1 MLDIGLL
8 KPEEQAVYSL
18 RALYRR
24 YGYLPYKMSKFEE
37 YDLYVKNKDF
47 LISDG
52 IITFTDT
59 AGKLLALKPD
69 VTLSI
74 IKNSKDVKGSVQK
87 VYYNESVYRISHS
100 SHTYKEIMQTGLE
113 CIGDI
118 SGYEVCEVVG
128 LALESLASLSEDFI
142 LDLSHA
148 GLVFELL
155 AAFGVVGEEREAL
168 LTLISQKN
176 ENEAE
181 RLSAEGRISDDVLGL
196 VKALMGQYP
205 CESFYRVLS
214 PYAVSDAAKDMLN
227 EFRALC
233 ASVCALGYGERVNVD
248 FSLINHMSYY
258 SGVVFKGY
266 VKGMPDSVLSGGR
279 YDLLMRKMGRE
290 SGAIGFA
297 VYLDGFERLQKKDP
311 QPDADLLLIPDEGV
325 KDDEVFRAAAA
336 LSADGTRVTVRRT
349 LPKDGR
355 YGMVLRFKEN
365 GETEQWK

>member
-1 MLDIGLL
+1 MLNSEIL
-8 KPEEQAVYSL
+8 KPEEQAVFAL
-18 RALYRR
+18 RDLYRR

-87 VYYNESVYRISHS
+87 VYYNESVYRIAHS

-118 SGYEVCEVVG
+118 SSYEVCEVVG
-128 LALESLASLSEDFI
+128 LALESLSSLSEDFI

-155 AAFGVVGEEREAL
+155 KAYGIEGEERESL

-181 RLSAEGRISDDVLGL
+181 ALVKEGCISDEVLGL
-196 VKALMGQYP
+196 LKALMGQYS
-205 CESFYRVLS
+205 CLAFANAFA
-214 PYAVSDAAKDMLN
+214 PYAVTDAARQMLE
-227 EFRALC
+227 EFSALC
-233 ASVCALGYGERVNVD
+233 ASVSALGYGERINVD
-248 FSLINHMSYY
+248 FSLINHMNYY

-266 VKGMPDSVLSGGR
+266 IKGMPDSVLSGGR

-297 VYLDGFERLQKKDP
+297 VYLDGIERLQRKAP
-311 QPDADLLLIPDEGV
+311 VPDADILLIPDGGV
-325 KDDEVFRAAAA
+325 DDEAVFRAVAA
-336 LSADGTRVTVRRT
+336 LSAEGKRVNVRRAFD
-349 LPKDGR
+349 KDGQ
-355 YGMVLRFKEN
+355 YGTILRLKEN
-365 GETEQWK
+365 GETEEWK

>member
-1 MLDIGLL
+1 MRDKNLL
-8 KPEEQAVYSL
+8 KPEEQAVFSL

-87 VYYNESVYRISHS
+87 VYYNESVYRISRG

-118 SGYEVCEVVG
+118 SSYDVCEVVA
-128 LALESLASLSEDFI
+128 LALESLSALSEDFL

-155 AAFGVVGEEREAL
+155 AAQGFEGEAREELLALISRKSGDEAEAL
-168 LTLISQKN
+168 LRDGKITPT
-176 ENEAE
+176 
-181 RLSAEGRISDDVLGL
+181 VFGL
-196 VKALMGQYP
+196 LLALMGQYRGDA
-205 CESFYRVLS
+205 FVDALS
-214 PYAVSDAAKDMLN
+214 PYAVTDAASRMLA

-233 ASVCALGYGERVNVD
+233 ASLYALGYGARISVD

-266 VKGMPDSVLSGGR
+266 IKGLPDSVLSGGR

-290 SGAIGFA
+290 AGAIGFA
-297 VYLDGFERLQKKDP
+297 VYLDEIERLQKKEP
-311 QPDADLLLIPDEGV
+311 LPDADVLLVPENGTSDET
-325 KDDEVFRAAAA
+325 VFRAVAA
-336 LSADGTRVTVRRT
+336 LSAEGARVTVHRFA
-349 LPKDGR
+349 PQSGSFGR
-355 YGMVLRFKEN
+355 ILRVTEN
-365 GETEQWK
+365 GETEEWK

>member
-1 MLDIGLL
+1 MLESCLL

-118 SGYEVCEVVG
+118 STYEVCEVVV

-148 GLVFELL
+148 
-155 AAFGVVGEEREAL
+155 
-168 LTLISQKN
+168 
-176 ENEAE
+176 
-181 RLSAEGRISDDVLGL
+181 
-196 VKALMGQYP
+196 
-205 CESFYRVLS
+205 
-214 PYAVSDAAKDMLN
+214 
-227 EFRALC
+227 
-233 ASVCALGYGERVNVD
+233 
-248 FSLINHMSYY
+248 
-258 SGVVFKGY
+258 
-266 VKGMPDSVLSGGR
+266 
-279 YDLLMRKMGRE
+279 
-290 SGAIGFA
+290 
-297 VYLDGFERLQKKDP
+297 
-311 QPDADLLLIPDEGV
+311 
-325 KDDEVFRAAAA
+325 A
-336 LSADGTRVTVRRT
+336 LSTEYIRV
-349 LPKDGR
+349 
-355 YGMVLRFKEN
+355 
-365 GETEQWK
+365 

>member
-1 MLDIGLL
+1 MSDKFLL
-8 KPEEQAVYSL
+8 KPEEQAVFSL

-52 IITFTDT
+52 IITFTDR

-74 IKNSKDVKGSVQK
+74 IKNSGDVKGSVQK
-87 VYYNESVYRISHS
+87 VYYNESVYRISHG

-118 SGYEVCEVVG
+118 SSYDVCEVVA
-128 LALESLASLSEDFI
+128 LALESLSALSPDFL

-155 AAFGVVGEEREAL
+155 AAQGIRDTEREDL
-168 LTLISQKN
+168 LALISRKS

-181 RLSAEGRISDDVLGL
+181 DLYKEGRVTQSVLSL
-196 VKALMGQYP
+196 LRVLMGQYTGNA
-205 CESFYRVLS
+205 FKDALA
-214 PYAVSDAAKDMLN
+214 PYAVTETAASMLA
-227 EFRALC
+227 EFEDLCRALC
-233 ASVCALGYGERVNVD
+233 ALGYEDKISVD

-266 VKGMPDSVLSGGR
+266 IKGLPDSVLSGGR
-279 YDLLMRKMGRE
+279 YDLLMRKMGRD

-297 VYLDGFERLQKKDP
+297 VYLDEIERLKKKEIVL
-311 QPDADLLLIPDEGV
+311 DADVLLIPDVGV
-325 KDDEVFRAAAA
+325 ADETVFRAVAS
-336 LSADGTRVTVRRT
+336 LSEDGKRVTVRHAMPVDGSFGAT
-349 LPKDGR
+349 LR
-355 YGMVLRFKEN
+355 LKEN
-365 GETEQWK
+365 GETEEWK